1 MKLYPNWKTILRKGW
16 SIRFMLVA
24 GLLSGCEVALP
35 VFADQ
40 IPRTTFALLS
50 FLAVGGAF
58 ISRLVAQEGL

>member
-35 VFADQ
+35 VFADS
-40 IPRTTFALLS
+40 IPRNVFGGLMFMT
-50 FLAVGGAF
+50 VGGAF
-58 ISRLVAQEGL
+58 ISRLVAQKDI

>member
-1 MKLYPNWKTILRKGW
+1 MKLYPNWKTIIRKGW

-24 GLLSGCEVALP
+24 GALSGFEVALP

-40 IPRTTFALLS
+40 IPRGTFAILS

>member
-24 GLLSGCEVALP
+24 GALSGFEVALP

-40 IPRTTFALLS
+40 IPRGTFALLS
-50 FLAVGGAF
+50 FFAVGGAF
-58 ISRLVAQEGL
+58 ISRLIAQEGV

>member
-24 GLLSGCEVALP
+24 GILSGCEVALT

-40 IPRTTFALLS
+40 STRETFAILS
-50 FLAVGGAF
+50 FLAVGGAS

>member
-24 GLLSGCEVALP
+24 GILSGCEVALP
-35 VFADQ
+35 VFADA
-40 IPRTTFALLS
+40 IPKNTFAILS

-58 ISRLVAQEGL
+58 ISRLVAQEGV

>member
-1 MKLYPNWKTILRKGW
+1 MKLYSNWKTIIRKGW

-24 GLLSGCEVALP
+24 GALSGFEVALP

-40 IPRTTFALLS
+40 IPRGTFATLS